1 MTGKQFREAIGG
13 LRQIKKSKNFLG
25 DLENESLI
33 IEKED
38 DLKETVEV
46 VANIRK
52 FKEIKKE
59 LKILARSS
67 PADKYLLV
75 TALK

>member
-13 LRQIKKSKNFLG
+13 LRKITKSKNFLG

-33 IEKED
+33 IEQED
-38 DLKETVEV
+38 DKKETVEV
-46 VANIRK
+46 VTNIRK

>member
-13 LRQIKKSKNFLG
+13 LRKIKKSKIFLG

>member
-13 LRQIKKSKNFLG
+13 LRKIKKSKNFLG

>member
-13 LRQIKKSKNFLG
+13 LRKIKKSKNFLG

-52 FKEIKKE
+52 FK
-59 LKILARSS
+59 
-67 PADKYLLV
+67 
-75 TALK
+75 

>member
-13 LRQIKKSKNFLG
+13 LRKIKKSKIFLG

-52 FKEIKKE
+52 FKEIKKDAFYFSYPTTNRYQSE
-59 LKILARSS
+59 AVLK
-67 PADKYLLV
+67 
-75 TALK
+75 

>member
-1 MTGKQFREAIGG
+1 MTGQQFREAIGG

>member
-1 MTGKQFREAIGG
+1 MTGKQFQEAIGG
-13 LRQIKKSKNFLG
+13 LRKIKKSKNFLG